1 MGNSASGEE
10 QQPQYREYNP
20 NYSHNYLYGT
30 NNHVVPRTTQQALPR
45 KAQSKTYY
53 LPQNRNYNQNQYVN
67 QPRITDSK
75 GQVPIQPISYAQQQY
90 IQQQQRVQ
98 QQKQQ
103 YQRQQPQQLVKRSM
117 NSRTNNRLGMQF
129 QYPNGNLNMGN
140 VNSTM
145 KNLNQIERNE
155 REAFNREQRE
165 REQAFENE
173 QKKRRSFFDDEIKKF
188 EQNYNPY
195 AILGLD
201 EYCTLTELKKKYKK
215 MAIKYHPDRN
225 NGQTGDE
232 FKLITQSYLY
242 ILKNKEND
250 NSLSDKINR
259 EVTHQRYTDNIN
271 EQRENIYL
279 DKDNFDLDKFNEI
292 FNQYKI
298 PTAFDN
304 GYSDMMSS
312 SNRDKRGRLTEE
324 QLTAGNKGEIFGN
337 DFNID
342 VFNKTF
348 KDAKTSRST
357 QIIQYEEP
365 QAVNT
370 SKNMQFSELGVD
382 QVDNYGVK
390 NDGLGYTDYR
400 IAHKDENMLIDV
412 DSVKVKSYKSVNHL
426 KADRENISY
435 TLSDEDRRLIELRKQ
450 QENEREQRRLNN
462 MRSHDRM
469 VGDQYN
475 RINHLM
481 ISNRPTA
488 ARQTKNHWLLS

>member
-1 MGNSASGEE
+1 MGNSTSEE
-10 QQPQYREYNP
+10 QPQYREYTP
-20 NYSHNYLYGT
+20 NYSHNYLYSGT
-30 NNHVVPRTTQQALPR
+30 TNQNNKQQKP
-45 KAQSKTYY
+45 AQSKTYY
-53 LPQNRNYNQNQYVN
+53 LPQKRNFNQNQYVN
-67 QPRITDSK
+67 QPRITNPN
-75 GQVPIQPISYAQQQY
+75 GQVPMQRQQPINYAQQQY
-90 IQQQQRVQ
+90 VQQQQRVQ

-103 YQRQQPQQLVKRSM
+103 YQRQQPQQLVERPLTG
-117 NSRTNNRLGMQF
+117 RTNNRLGMQF

-145 KNLNQIERNE
+145 ENLSQIERNE
-155 REAFNREQRE
+155 REAFNREQKE
-165 REQAFENE
+165 REKTFENE
-173 QKKRRSFFDDEIKKF
+173 QRKRRSFFDDEIKKF
-188 EQNYNPY
+188 EKNYDPY

-201 EYCTLTELKKKYKK
+201 KYCTLVELKKKYKK
-215 MAIKYHPDRN
+215 MAVKYHPDRN

-242 ILKNKEND
+242 ILKKKEED

-259 EVTHQRYTDNIN
+259 QVTHQQYADNIN

-304 GYSDMMSS
+304 GYSDMMST
-312 SNRDKRGRLTEE
+312 NNKGRLTQE

-348 KDAKTSRST
+348 KNAKTSRST
-357 QIIQYEEP
+357 QITQYNEP

-400 IAHKDENMLIDV
+400 IAHQDETMLIDV
-412 DSVKVKSYKSVNHL
+412 DSVKVKSYKSINHL

-435 TLSDEDRRLIELRKQ
+435 NLSDEDRRLIELRKQ
-450 QENEREQRRLNN
+450 QESEREQRRLNN
-462 MRSHDRM
+462 MRSHDRI
-469 VGDQYN
+469 VGEQYN

-481 ISNRPTA
+481 ISNRPA
-488 ARQTKNHWLLS
+488 PAR